1 MGCYTTEISSAS
13 FRFRD
18 EGGVE
23 LPLAGRQLGFSKDGA
38 RALHPG
44 GFWRSLSRHSL
55 RDVSK
60 PRRHSTQP
68 LVNGSQSTTAYRHRP
83 FLHTQGVIRTAPPSR
98 SRVNRVLATHHSAVK
113 EKSHNYMDDKAS
125 FHYCHRS
132 RKAAVL
138 IT

>member
-1 MGCYTTEISSAS
+1 MSFRRKPGQRNGAIQIENPSAS

-23 LPLAGRQLGFSKDGA
+23 RHLTGRQLGFSKDGA

-98 SRVNRVLATHHSAVK
+98 SRVKNDYPLLGKLSRGK
-113 EKSHNYMDDKAS
+113 MR
-125 FHYCHRS
+125 RS
-132 RKAAVL
+132 SNSTSSPGLTR
-138 IT
+138 

>member
-1 MGCYTTEISSAS
+1 MK
-13 FRFRD
+13 
-18 EGGVE
+18 EGWSGTSRW
-23 LPLAGRQLGFSKDGA
+23 RQLGFSQDGA

-98 SRVNRVLATHHSAVK
+98 SRVNRVLA
-113 EKSHNYMDDKAS
+113 DKV
-125 FHYCHRS
+125 RLS
-132 RKAAVL
+132 RKKV
-138 IT
+138 ITILRIVPLHW